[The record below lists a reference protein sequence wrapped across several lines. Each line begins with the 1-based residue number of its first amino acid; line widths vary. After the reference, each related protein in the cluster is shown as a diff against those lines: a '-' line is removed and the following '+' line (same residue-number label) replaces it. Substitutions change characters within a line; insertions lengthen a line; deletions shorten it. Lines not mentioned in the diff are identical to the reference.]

1 MTLISTR
8 RDRPRLNSILT
19 GLMSVGLVVTL
30 PGCTRDIVEQY
41 EATALTQYVWQV
53 DYTLINAEDRRPPR
67 KERFAT
73 TTLLNRNGEPPD
85 EASITGP
92 DDQGLWWPPLP
103 PRPTVDE
110 MEARQKNGEQIGRPE
125 LIKNVEYS
133 FGYELGGQVKTYST
147 SYSVY
152 RQVVKSLPAQ
162 QPLEV
167 VFSPDERAVLQVNP
181 HQ

>member
-1 MTLISTR
+1 MTMISTQH
-8 RDRPRLNSILT
+8 DRPQLGSILT
-19 GLMSVGLVVTL
+19 GLMSAGLVITL
-30 PGCTRDIVEQY
+30 SSCTSDIVEQY

-67 KERFAT
+67 QERFAT

-85 EASITGP
+85 EESITGP

-110 MEARQKNGEQIGRPE
+110 MEAQQKQGERIGTPE

-133 FGYELGGQVKTYST
+133 FEYELGGQVKTYAT
-147 SYSVY
+147 NYSVY
-152 RQVVKSLPAQ
+152 RQVVKSLPTQ

-167 VFSPDERAVLQVNP
+167 VISPDERAVLQVKP
-181 HQ
+181 Q